1 MKKYSIL
8 FIFLL
13 IATLTFSQSKKQIKA
28 LDTYYEKVLNEWNI
42 PGMAIAI
49 VSGDKIIFEKGYG
62 FADLEKKKKVNEN
75 TLFAVASN
83 SKAFTGM
90 SIAQLVDQNRISW
103 DDKVIDYLPYY
114 RSYNNY
120 VTNETTVE
128 DLLCHRN
135 GLKTFSGDLLWY
147 GTDLKPEEIIWSAQ
161 YLEPIYNFR
170 THFGYNNIQFLIAG
184 MLLEEITDTT
194 WTDYIQYH
202 FLDPLGMK
210 RTRTSTKDLAK
221 TKNVATPYYYNGQ
234 ENIELNWVNW
244 DNIAP
249 AGAIISSVNDFAE
262 WLKLNIHRGVY
273 DEKRFISDS
282 NFEEMTTLHVVRKI
296 SENSR
301 ELSPSKHFSGYG
313 LGWSLMDY
321 HGYKVLSHGGGYDG
335 MISKSCVVPE
345 KEIGLIILT
354 NNLNWA
360 TGAIMN
366 KTLDVLLND
375 EQDGPDWSELYLDAY
390 NANEKDKKN
399 IQYKSDSQRGKIGP
413 MPFSQKEYVGTYTD
427 KMYGDVIIYEKDGKL
442 AFNMTRT
449 AIFQAELEH
458 WNLSTFTFH
467 FDPNL
472 VSLPEGKLWFKL
484 NKNGEIESLKID
496 VPNPDFFFTEL
507 NFIKQNENN

>member
-1 MKKYSIL
+1 MKKSIL
-8 FIFLL
+8 IISFLL
-13 IATLTFSQSKKQIKA
+13 VSILTFSQSKKQIKA
-28 LDTYYEKVLNEWNI
+28 LDAYYEKALSDWNI

-62 FADLEKKKKVNEN
+62 LANIDEEKKVDEN

-83 SKAFTGM
+83 SKAYTAM
-90 SIAQLVDQNRISW
+90 SIAQLVDQKRLSW

-147 GTDLKPEEIIWSAQ
+147 GTDLSPEEIIRSAQ
-161 YLEPIYNFR
+161 YLEPIYDFR
-170 THFGYNNIQFLIAG
+170 TNYGYNNIQFLVAG
-184 MLLEEITDTT
+184 MLLEEVTDTT
-194 WTDYIQYH
+194 WVDYIQYH

-210 RTRTSTKDLAK
+210 RTLTSTTALKKA
-221 TKNVATPYYYNGQ
+221 KNVAAPYYFNGQ
-234 ENIELNWVNW
+234 QNVEIGWVNW

-249 AGAIISSVNDFAE
+249 AGAIISSVNDYAE

-273 DEKRFISDS
+273 EEKRFISDS
-282 NFEEMTTLHVVRKI
+282 NFEEMTTMHIVKKV
-296 SENSR
+296 SESSR

-321 HGYKVLSHGGGYDG
+321 HGYKIMSHGGGYDG
-335 MISKSCVVPE
+335 MISRSCVVPE
-345 KEIGLIILT
+345 KELGLIILT

-360 TGAIMN
+360 TGALMN

-375 EQDGPDWSELYLDAY
+375 DQDGTDWSTLYLEKYNENEDELQEAQKESDAQ
-390 NANEKDKKN
+390 KG
-399 IQYKSDSQRGKIGP
+399 QVGP
-413 MPFSQKEYVGTYTD
+413 MPFSQEDYVGTYTD
-427 KMYGDVIIYEKDGKL
+427 KMYGDVIVSVKNGELY
-442 AFNMTRT
+442 FNMTRT
-449 AIFQAELEH
+449 AIFGAELKH

-467 FDPNL
+467 FDPSL
-472 VSLPEGKLWFKL
+472 VSLPEGKLWFETD
-484 NKNGEIESLKID
+484 KNGEIERLKID
-496 VPNPDFFFTEL
+496 LPNPDFFFTEF